1 MDIIQESY
9 QRLFPE
15 KLFIYETEMEYNRR
29 LGDFNANI
37 NLSRNKITLHLNL
50 QWKDI
55 DDEIKIGLIQHLLLK
70 IFKGRAKTQNIQ
82 LYTHFIKNI
91 PILTPKTKSNPPLE
105 AAFQRVNQQFFSNQM
120 EIPNLTWGQDSF
132 RKLACYNFHND
143 TITVSTLFQDSPLHI
158 LDYLMYHEMLHKHFQ
173 FKHTGSRHS
182 YHGTEFRKA
191 EQKYPHFEQID
202 KDISKIISHR
212 KSRGK
217 QRTSLWKELFRI

>member
-1 MDIIQESY
+1 MNLIQESY

-15 KLFIYETEMEYNRR
+15 KPFIYETEMEYNRR

-37 NLSRNKITLHLNL
+37 SLSRNKITLHLNL

-70 IFKGRAKTQNIQ
+70 IFKGRAKTQN
-82 LYTHFIKNI
+82 LAVYTNFVRNI
-91 PILTPKTKSNPPLE
+91 PIFTPKTKSNPTLE
-105 AAFQRVNQQFFSNQM
+105 ESFQRVNQQFFSSQM
-120 EIPNLTWGQDSF
+120 EMPNLTWGQDSF

-143 TITVSTLFQDSPLHI
+143 TITVSTLFQDSLPHI

-182 YHGTEFRKA
+182 YHNSEFREA
-191 EQKYPHFEQID
+191 ERQYPDFSRID
-202 KDISKIISHR
+202 KEISQIIHQ
-212 KSRGK
+212 K
-217 QRTSLWKELFRI
+217 RTTKRRQQSLWKRMIDI